1 MAQILSDP
9 PVIKTVYGPASDLRQ
24 AIARMEVQTTGR
36 GMVDI
41 TAPIDRWLASIKAV
55 EGLLTLLLRH
65 TSASL
70 TIQEN
75 SDGNARADLMD
86 AYDRLVPE
94 GQTVAALAG
103 GAGRYAGPREERADR
118 VHLSVPVVHGRVDL
132 GTCRDST
139 CSNTAPPRTA
149 AGSPCTI
156 SEVESGCRRAR
167 PPASC
172 EGWRGE
178 PWMRR
183 EPVRRGGRPAVFR
196 ATLVVPDRPSSKAL
210 IALFDS
216 TAAGVDARRVHG
228 DRQRAGPARCGVAAL
243 AVFSWC
249 PRPC

>member
-94 GQTVAALAG
+94 GQTWRHSLEGPDDMPAHVKSALTG
-103 GAGRYAGPREERADR
+103 

-132 GTCRDST
+132 GTWQGLYVFEH
-139 CSNTAPPRTA
+139 RTA
-149 AGSPCTI
+149 AH
-156 SEVESGCRRAR
+156 
-167 PPASC
+167 
-172 EGWRGE
+172 
-178 PWMRR
+178 
-183 EPVRRGGRPAVFR
+183 RRGV
-196 ATLVVPDRPSSKAL
+196 TLHYIGS
-210 IALFDS
+210 
-216 TAAGVDARRVHG
+216 
-228 DRQRAGPARCGVAAL
+228 
-243 AVFSWC
+243 
-249 PRPC
+249 